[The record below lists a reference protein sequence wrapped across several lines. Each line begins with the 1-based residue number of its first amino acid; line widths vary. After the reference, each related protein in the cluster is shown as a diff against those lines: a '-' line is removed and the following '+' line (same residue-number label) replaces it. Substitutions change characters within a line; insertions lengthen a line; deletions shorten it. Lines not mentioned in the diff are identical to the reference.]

1 MGQMTADQ
9 YLDQIQNQ
17 LMKTLTEKKDA
28 MPPGFN
34 QQRFALNCITV
45 IRDMMKDYKKREQ
58 LQTVDINSIVLCM
71 IKGAYLGLDFLNGE
85 CYAIPYKGEMTFQ
98 TDYKGEIKVCK
109 RFSDDPIK
117 DIYAKVVREGDV
129 YDEGVEAGVQKLSFK
144 PVPFSNKNIIGA
156 FAVVMYAD
164 GTIKY
169 DSMSVEEIQHTKDVY
184 SKAANSQAWKESFGE
199 MCKKTVI
206 RRLSKLIDLNL
217 DKVELIKAYEEGS
230 GFEFENQQISGGSNR
245 QPAQLPGSDNVVDA
259 FAPGQTAG
267 KKTIEQKQQPA
278 VTPQDF
284 RKAPERELIP
294 AEEAPQSMPEEGF
307 MMPEDFPD
315 NEFGYDRSPYPSW
328 ALQNNLANIKRCQ
341 QRVDELK
348 KTKEKGTS
356 EADYGD
362 FKVIENIELMR
373 IQIVFDG
380 KPDEAIRS
388 TLKSNGFR
396 WAPSQGA
403 WQRQLTSNG
412 KYALRKVIE
421 ELGAEVQAS

>member
-45 IRDMMKDYKKREQ
+45 IRDMMKDNKKREQ

-230 GFEFENQQISGGSNR
+230 GFEFENQQMSGGSTR

-259 FAPGQTAG
+259 FAPGQTAW
-267 KKTIEQKQQPA
+267 KKTIEQKPQPA

-284 RKAPERELIP
+284 RKAPEREPIP

-315 NEFGYDRSPYPSW
+315 NELP
-328 ALQNNLANIKRCQ
+328 
-341 QRVDELK
+341 
-348 KTKEKGTS
+348 
-356 EADYGD
+356 
-362 FKVIENIELMR
+362 FK
-373 IQIVFDG
+373 
-380 KPDEAIRS
+380 
-388 TLKSNGFR
+388 
-396 WAPSQGA
+396 
-403 WQRQLTSNG
+403 
-412 KYALRKVIE
+412 
-421 ELGAEVQAS
+421 

>member
-169 DSMSVEEIQHTKDVY
+169 DSMSVEEINWDVKSVRWLRFVGNIKNRIEQH
-184 SKAANSQAWKESFGE
+184 SWKEATWIPS
-199 MCKKTVI
+199 MRVLWINSKKNMQSCSDRT
-206 RRLSKLIDLNL
+206 
-217 DKVELIKAYEEGS
+217 
-230 GFEFENQQISGGSNR
+230 EN
-245 QPAQLPGSDNVVDA
+245 
-259 FAPGQTAG
+259 
-267 KKTIEQKQQPA
+267 
-278 VTPQDF
+278 
-284 RKAPERELIP
+284 
-294 AEEAPQSMPEEGF
+294 
-307 MMPEDFPD
+307 
-315 NEFGYDRSPYPSW
+315 
-328 ALQNNLANIKRCQ
+328 
-341 QRVDELK
+341 
-348 KTKEKGTS
+348 
-356 EADYGD
+356 
-362 FKVIENIELMR
+362 
-373 IQIVFDG
+373 
-380 KPDEAIRS
+380 
-388 TLKSNGFR
+388 
-396 WAPSQGA
+396 
-403 WQRQLTSNG
+403 
-412 KYALRKVIE
+412 
-421 ELGAEVQAS
+421 

>member
-9 YLDQIQNQ
+9 YLDQIQSK
-17 LMKTLTEKKDA
+17 LMQTLTEKKDA

-34 QQRFALNCITV
+34 QQRFALNCVTV
-45 IRDMMKDYKKREQ
+45 IRDMMKDRKKKEN

-117 DIYAKVVREGDV
+117 DIYAKVVRKGDA
-129 YDEGVEAGVQKLSFK
+129 YDEGVEGGAQVLNFK
-144 PVPFSNKNIIGA
+144 PVPFSNKEIIGA

-169 DSMSVEEIQHTKDVY
+169 DSMSVEEIRHTKDTY
-184 SKAANSQAWKESFGE
+184 SKAANSQAWRDSFGE

-230 GFEFENQQISGGSNR
+230 GFEFENQQISGGSTR
-245 QPAQLPGSDNVVDA
+245 QAAQLPGTENVVDA
-259 FAPGQTAG
+259 FAPGQTTG
-267 KKTIEQKQQPA
+267 QKTLEQKPQPA

-284 RKAPERELIP
+284 RQAPEREPI
-294 AEEAPQSMPEEGF
+294 AEEIPPQYYPEEEF
-307 MMPEDFPD
+307 MSPDDYPDDEMP
-315 NEFGYDRSPYPSW
+315 W
-328 ALQNNLANIKRCQ
+328 K
-341 QRVDELK
+341 
-348 KTKEKGTS
+348 
-356 EADYGD
+356 
-362 FKVIENIELMR
+362 
-373 IQIVFDG
+373 
-380 KPDEAIRS
+380 
-388 TLKSNGFR
+388 
-396 WAPSQGA
+396 
-403 WQRQLTSNG
+403 
-412 KYALRKVIE
+412 
-421 ELGAEVQAS
+421 

>member
-1 MGQMTADQ
+1 MGQMTTDQ
-9 YLDQIQNQ
+9 YLDQIQGQ
-17 LMKTLTEKKDA
+17 LMKMLTEKKDA

-129 YDEGVEAGVQKLSFK
+129 YDEGVEAGVQKLNFK
-144 PVPFSNKNIIGA
+144 PVPFSNKDIIGA
-156 FAVVMYAD
+156 FAVVMYVD

-169 DSMSVEEIQHTKDVY
+169 DSMSVEEIRHTKDVY

-217 DKVELIKAYEEGS
+217 DKVEMIKAYEEGS
-230 GFEFENQQISGGSNR
+230 GFEFENKSSGGGQR
-245 QPAQLPGSDNVVDA
+245 TAQLPGSEPVVNA
-259 FAPGQTAG
+259 FAPEQKA
-267 KKTIEQKQQPA
+267 IEQK
-278 VTPQDF
+278 PQATMPVQEF
-284 RKAPERELIP
+284 LGNQESEPIP
-294 AEEAPQSMPEEGF
+294 VDAEPHSIPNEAF
-307 MMPEDFPD
+307 MMPEDFSD
-315 NEFGYDRSPYPSW
+315 
-328 ALQNNLANIKRCQ
+328 
-341 QRVDELK
+341 VELP
-348 KTKEKGTS
+348 
-356 EADYGD
+356 
-362 FKVIENIELMR
+362 FK
-373 IQIVFDG
+373 
-380 KPDEAIRS
+380 
-388 TLKSNGFR
+388 
-396 WAPSQGA
+396 
-403 WQRQLTSNG
+403 
-412 KYALRKVIE
+412 
-421 ELGAEVQAS
+421 

>member
-144 PVPFSNKNIIGA
+144 PVPFSNNVIIAFNKNSKYVQINPGEIAIYNYGVESSKKRAVFDETGNHFYRDGYYVGAIGTNQWSGNNAHKGLVFDLEPQGKYMA
-156 FAVVMYAD
+156 FA
-164 GTIKY
+164 
-169 DSMSVEEIQHTKDVY
+169 Q
-184 SKAANSQAWKESFGE
+184 KASSSATSYTTMLCFSRANSIYDEYGVN
-199 MCKKTVI
+199 MGCN
-206 RRLSKLIDLNL
+206 LIGNW
-217 DKVELIKAYEEGS
+217 Y
-230 GFEFENQQISGGSNR
+230 
-245 QPAQLPGSDNVVDA
+245 
-259 FAPGQTAG
+259 
-267 KKTIEQKQQPA
+267 
-278 VTPQDF
+278 
-284 RKAPERELIP
+284 
-294 AEEAPQSMPEEGF
+294 
-307 MMPEDFPD
+307 
-315 NEFGYDRSPYPSW
+315 
-328 ALQNNLANIKRCQ
+328 
-341 QRVDELK
+341 
-348 KTKEKGTS
+348 
-356 EADYGD
+356 
-362 FKVIENIELMR
+362 
-373 IQIVFDG
+373 
-380 KPDEAIRS
+380 
-388 TLKSNGFR
+388 TLKNFKIGSISAGGYTAFSGAIPIVCEITNNGNSWTYSR
-396 WAPSQGA
+396 L
-403 WQRQLTSNG
+403 RVYNG
-412 KYALRKVIE
+412 IIVGYWN
-421 ELGAEVQAS
+421 

>member
-169 DSMSVEEIQHTKDVY
+169 DSY
-184 SKAANSQAWKESFGE
+184 
-199 MCKKTVI
+199 
-206 RRLSKLIDLNL
+206 
-217 DKVELIKAYEEGS
+217 
-230 GFEFENQQISGGSNR
+230 
-245 QPAQLPGSDNVVDA
+245 
-259 FAPGQTAG
+259 
-267 KKTIEQKQQPA
+267 
-278 VTPQDF
+278 
-284 RKAPERELIP
+284 
-294 AEEAPQSMPEEGF
+294 
-307 MMPEDFPD
+307 
-315 NEFGYDRSPYPSW
+315 
-328 ALQNNLANIKRCQ
+328 
-341 QRVDELK
+341 
-348 KTKEKGTS
+348 
-356 EADYGD
+356 
-362 FKVIENIELMR
+362 
-373 IQIVFDG
+373 
-380 KPDEAIRS
+380 DEA
-388 TLKSNGFR
+388 
-396 WAPSQGA
+396 
-403 WQRQLTSNG
+403 
-412 KYALRKVIE
+412 
-421 ELGAEVQAS
+421 